1 LKAVNKEETMN
12 GKNLIAVLHEDK
24 KLLAIL
30 TGIIC
35 TFAAMLSLAITA
47 GTYYL

>member
-1 LKAVNKEETMN
+1 MN
-12 GKNLIAVLHEDK
+12 RKNLIAVLYEDK

-35 TFAAMLSLAITA
+35 TFAVMLSLALTA